1 MEKKFKLNESGLN
14 KLVNR
19 ILKEQETDTYDQML
33 DKIAA
38 SISFIKPVN
47 INRFSKEV
55 NWGYT
60 SSQNTTYPW
69 RYSVG
74 FGFEG
79 ATNFIKIELAV
90 SNTNT
95 PISTELRK
103 VLSAYPNIYSEI
115 LGGGNR
121 FMLTYNG
128 FNMNQLNDVIAISQK
143 ILQICSKYT
152 SGRM

>member
-1 MEKKFKLNESGLN
+1 MEKKFKLNQSGFN

-19 ILKEQETDTYDQML
+19 ILKEQETDAYDEML
-33 DKIAA
+33 DKIES

-47 INRFSKEV
+47 INRTIKGIY
-55 NWGYT
+55 WGYT
-60 SSQNTTYPW
+60 STQNTTYPW
-69 RYSVG
+69 RYSVA

-79 ATNFIKIELAV
+79 AAEIIIIQLSV
-90 SNTNT
+90 SNSNT

-103 VLSAYPNIYSEI
+103 VLSTYPNIYDEI

-128 FNMNQLNDVIAISQK
+128 FNMEQLDDVISISQK
-143 ILQICSKYT
+143 ILQICSKYN